1 MEILVLG
8 AGCPK
13 CKKTEENVKK
23 ALEITG
29 IDAKLDHVY
38 DLKKI
43 ARYGVKLT
51 PALIIDGKIR
61 VSGRVPSVDEIL
73 ELLKSEA

>member
-29 IDAKLDHVY
+29 IDARLEHVY
-38 DLKKI
+38 DLRKI
-43 ARYGVKLT
+43 GQYGVKLT

-61 VSGRVPSVDEIL
+61 VSGRVPSVDEIV
-73 ELLKSEA
+73 ELLKSAA

>member
-13 CKKTEENVKK
+13 CRKTEENVKK

-29 IDAKLDHVY
+29 IDARLEHVY
-38 DLKKI
+38 DLRKI
-43 ARYGVKLT
+43 GQYGVKLT

-61 VSGRVPSVDEIL
+61 VSGRVPSVDEIV
-73 ELLKSEA
+73 ELLKSAA